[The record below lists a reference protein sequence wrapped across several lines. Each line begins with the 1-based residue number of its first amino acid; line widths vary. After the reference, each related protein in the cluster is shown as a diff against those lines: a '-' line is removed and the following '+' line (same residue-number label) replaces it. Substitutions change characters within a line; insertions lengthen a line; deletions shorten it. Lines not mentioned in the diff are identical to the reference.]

1 MDTANKKKPPLKK
14 NSFRTMPVQI
24 RAVSEEER
32 EIELSFS
39 SENPVDRWFGPEILC
54 HDEGCVDLSRLENVG
69 SVLFHHGRDPVYGSL
84 PIAKIKSLSLDE
96 ATKRGKAVVIFDQ
109 DEKSDL
115 IYQKVKNGSLKGI
128 SVGYTV
134 NTYEEV
140 RTGGTSSNGRFAGP
154 CYVATRWQPLEISFE
169 PVPADGDV
177 GAGRNQDPE
186 SEDNE
191 MGRTN
196 EPATPTTVPT
206 AAPEGTG
213 EQRGTTPTT
222 PAPATPAAP
231 AAPATPTRSAA
242 EIERERCSEIYSIC
256 QRFQVEPEEYIK
268 DGTPIDQVRAAI
280 LDKLEKSNKPLTSH
294 VQMVADE
301 EDRYRDA
308 ARDGLLMKLGE
319 KVEKPAD
326 GAEDFRRMSLLQ
338 LMADCAMRSGVK
350 DAHRKSPDE
359 LWRDMAQQERGQF
372 ADSNAFISIVNSTMG
387 ATIAKA
393 YETAPTTYQHWTSV
407 GSNPDFKK
415 VKRFRLAANG
425 EMQEIPENG
434 EFKAVSGMDEGVD
447 TGLKTYGKKF
457 GFSRQTIINDDLGT
471 VARLITAQVRA
482 NQRFINKLCYQMLT
496 KNGKIYD
503 GKELFVAGHGNLMT
517 AAAPSIEAFNE
528 FIVKMAM
535 QRDINGEDV
544 LNLTP
549 KFILAPKALELP
561 IRQLLE
567 STADPSATHAGVV
580 NPMKGA
586 FQLITDAQ
594 LDIANPKGYYAVAD
608 PRDVDTIEVTYL
620 NGKRTPT
627 LESKVSW
634 DTLGIEWRMYHDFG
648 INVLDYRG
656 MAYNQ
661 GK

>member
-1 MDTANKKKPPLKK
+1 MQIRGNTQNPSTKS
-14 NSFRTMPVQI
+14 SFRTIPMQV
-24 RAVSEEER
+24 REVSAEER
-32 EIELSFS
+32 TVELSFS
-39 SENPVDRWFGPEILC
+39 SEKPVERFFGMEILC
-54 HDEGCVDLSRLENVG
+54 HDEGCVDLTRLQNVG

-84 PIAKIKSLSLDE
+84 PIARIVSLSIDKE
-96 ATKRGKAVVIFDQ
+96 TKRGKAVVSFDT

-115 IYQKVKNGSLKGI
+115 IYLKVKSGSLKGI
-128 SVGYTV
+128 SVGYIV
-134 NTYEEV
+134 NAYEEV
-140 RTGGTSSNGRFAGP
+140 RAGKTSSNGRFTGP
-154 CYVATRWQPLEISFE
+154 CYVATKWEPMEISFE
-169 PVPADGDV
+169 PVPADDDV
-177 GAGRNQDPE
+177 GAGRNKNPE
-186 SEDNE
+186 SEENG
-191 MGRTN
+191 MSAVTGKN
-196 EPATPTTVPT
+196 NPGNPV
-206 AAPEGTG
+206 AAPENGG
-213 EQRGTTPTT
+213 ERG
-222 PAPATPAAP
+222 APQPAAP
-231 AAPATPTRSAA
+231 APVGVPPTDNTEA
-242 EIERERCSEIYSIC
+242 ERQRCAEIYSLC
-256 QRFQVEPEEYIK
+256 RSFDVEPEKYIK
-268 DGTPIDQVRAAI
+268 DGSSVDQVRAAI
-280 LDKLEKSNKPLTSH
+280 LENLKRSRTPLTSR
-294 VQMVADE
+294 VQVVADE
-301 EDRYRDA
+301 EDKYRAA
-308 ARDGLLMKLGE
+308 ARDGLLLRMGE
-319 KVEKPAD
+319 MIEKPAP
-326 GAEDFRRMSLLQ
+326 GAESFRGMSLHQ

-387 ATIAKA
+387 ATIARA
-393 YETAPTTYQHWTSV
+393 YNTAPTTYQHWTSV
-407 GSNPDFKK
+407 GSNPDFKR

-434 EFKAVSGMDEGVD
+434 EFKTVSGMDEGVD

-503 GKELFVAGHGNLMT
+503 GKNLFANEHGNLMT
-517 AAAPSIEAFNE
+517 GAVPSIESLNE

-535 QRDINGEDV
+535 QKDINGTDV

-549 KFILAPKALELP
+549 KFILAPKALEMP

-567 STADPSATHAGVV
+567 SAADPSATHAGVV

>member
-1 MDTANKKKPPLKK
+1 MKTRGNPQENPTMKS
-14 NSFRTMPVQI
+14 NFRTIPMQV
-24 RAVSEEER
+24 REVSEQER
-32 EIELSFS
+32 TVKLSFS
-39 SENPVDRWFGPEILC
+39 SEKPVDRWFGPEILC
-54 HDEGCVDLSRLENVG
+54 HDEGCVDLNRLQNVG

-84 PIAKIKSLSLDE
+84 PIAKIVSLSIDGE
-96 ATKRGKAVVIFDQ
+96 KKRGEAVVSFDT

-115 IYQKVKNGSLKGI
+115 IYQKVKSGSLKGI
-128 SVGYTV
+128 SVGYIV
-134 NTYEEV
+134 NAYEEV
-140 RTGGTSSNGRFAGP
+140 RAGKTSSNGRFTGP
-154 CYVATRWQPLEISFE
+154 CYVATKWEPMEISFE
-169 PVPADGDV
+169 PVPADDDV
-177 GAGRNQDPE
+177 GAGRNKNPE
-186 SEDNE
+186 SEENGMSAVTDKNNP
-191 MGRTN
+191 GN
-196 EPATPTTVPT
+196 PV
-206 AAPEGTG
+206 AAPEHGG
-213 EQRGTTPTT
+213 ERG
-222 PAPATPAAP
+222 APQPAAP
-231 AAPATPTRSAA
+231 APTAVPTTNNT
-242 EIERERCSEIYSIC
+242 EIERQRCAEIYTLC
-256 QRFQVEPEEYIK
+256 REF
-268 DGTPIDQVRAAI
+268 DIDAQEFIQQGKTIDEVRTII
-280 LDKLEKSNKPLTSH
+280 LNDLKRSRTPLTSR
-294 VQMVADE
+294 VQVVADE
-301 EDRYRDA
+301 EDKYRDA
-308 ARDGLLMKLGE
+308 ARDGLLLRMGE
-319 KVEKPAD
+319 MIEKPAP
-326 GAEDFRRMSLLQ
+326 GAESFRGMSLHQ

-387 ATIAKA
+387 ATIARA
-393 YETAPTTYQHWTSV
+393 YNTAPTTYQHWTSV

-415 VKRFRLAANG
+415 TKRFRLAANG

-434 EFKAVSGMDEGVD
+434 EFKTVSGMDEGVD

-496 KNGKIYD
+496 KNSKIYD
-503 GKELFVAGHGNLMT
+503 GKNLFANEHGNLMT
-517 AAAPSIEAFNE
+517 GAVPSIESLNE

-535 QRDINGEDV
+535 QKDINGTDV

-567 STADPSATHAGVV
+567 SAADPSATHAGVV

>member
-1 MDTANKKKPPLKK
+1 MC
-14 NSFRTMPVQI
+14 R
-24 RAVSEEER
+24 
-32 EIELSFS
+32 
-39 SENPVDRWFGPEILC
+39 
-54 HDEGCVDLSRLENVG
+54 LSRLENVG
-69 SVLFHHGRDPVYGSL
+69 SVLFHHGMDPVYGSL
-84 PIAKIKSLSLDE
+84 PIAKIKSVSIDGE
-96 ATKRGKAVVIFDQ
+96 TRRGKAVVVFDE

-115 IYQKVKNGSLKGI
+115 IYQKVKSGSLKGI
-128 SVGYTV
+128 SIGYIV
-134 NTYEEV
+134 NAYEEV
-140 RTGGTSSNGRFAGP
+140 RTGKTSSNGRFTGP
-154 CYVATRWQPLEISFE
+154 CYVAVRWEALEISFE
-169 PVPADGDV
+169 PVPADGNV
-177 GAGRNQDPE
+177 GAGRNQN
-186 SEDNE
+186 SEGEEKSMGNE
-191 MGRTN
+191 N
-196 EPATPTTVPT
+196 NPTTPI

-213 EQRGTTPTT
+213 EQRGAAPTAPAPT
-222 PAPATPAAP
+222 APATPAA
-231 AAPATPTRSAA
+231 PTRSAA
-242 EIERERCSEIYSIC
+242 EIERERCSEIYAIC
-256 QRFQVEPEEYIK
+256 SRFQVEPDEYIK
-268 DGTPIDQVRAAI
+268 GGTSIDQVRAAI
-280 LDKLEKSNKPLTSH
+280 LDKLERESKPLSSR
-294 VQMVADE
+294 VQVVADE

-308 ARDGLLMKLGE
+308 ARDGLLMRMGE
-319 KVEKPAD
+319 IVEKPAE
-326 GAEDFRRMSLLQ
+326 GAEDFRGMSLHQ

-350 DAHRKSPDE
+350 DAHRRSPDE

-372 ADSNAFISIVNSTMG
+372 ADSNAFISIVNATMG
-387 ATIAKA
+387 ATIARA
-393 YETAPTTYQHWTSV
+393 YNTAPTTYQHWTSV

-425 EMQEIPENG
+425 EMKEIPENG
-434 EFKAVSGMDEGVD
+434 EFKTVSGMDEGVD

-503 GKELFVAGHGNLMT
+503 NKALFVADHGNLMT
-517 AAAPSIEAFNE
+517 AAAPSIASLNE

-535 QRDINGEDV
+535 QKDINGTDV

-567 STADPSATHAGVV
+567 SAADPSATHAGVV

-656 MAYNQ
+656 VAYNQ

>member
-1 MDTANKKKPPLKK
+1 MTTTAKKPPLKE
-14 NSFRTMPVQI
+14 NSFRTMPMQI
-24 RAVSEEER
+24 RAVSEEGR
-32 EIELSFS
+32 EVELSFS

-69 SVLFHHGRDPVYGSL
+69 SVLFHHGKDPVYGSL
-84 PIAKIKSLSLDE
+84 PIAKIKSISIDGK
-96 ATKRGKAVVIFDQ
+96 TKRGKAVVVFDE

-115 IYQKVKNGSLKGI
+115 IYQKVKSGSLKGI
-128 SVGYTV
+128 SVGYIV
-134 NTYEEV
+134 NAYEEV
-140 RTGGTSSNGRFAGP
+140 RTGKTSSNGRFTGP
-154 CYVATRWQPLEISFE
+154 CYVAVRWEPLEISFE

-177 GAGRNQDPE
+177 GAGRNQNPE
-186 SEDNE
+186 GEEKSMGNE
-191 MGRTN
+191 NNPTT
-196 EPATPTTVPT
+196 PTATP
-206 AAPEGTG
+206 EGAG

-231 AAPATPTRSAA
+231 TAPTRSAA
-242 EIERERCSEIYSIC
+242 EIERERCSEIYAIC
-256 QRFQVEPEEYIK
+256 SRFQVEPDEYIK
-268 DGTPIDQVRAAI
+268 GGTSIDQVRAAI
-280 LDKLEKSNKPLTSH
+280 LDKLERESKPLSSR
-294 VQMVADE
+294 VQVVADE

-308 ARDGLLMKLGE
+308 ARDGLLMRMGE
-319 KVEKPAD
+319 IVEKPAE
-326 GAEDFRRMSLLQ
+326 GAEDFRGMSLHQ

-359 LWRDMAQQERGQF
+359 LWRDMGQQERGQF

-387 ATIAKA
+387 ATIARA
-393 YETAPTTYQHWTSV
+393 YNTAPTTYQHWTSV

-415 VKRFRLAANG
+415 VKRYRLAANG

-434 EFKAVSGMDEGVD
+434 EFKTVSGMDEGVD

-503 GKELFVAGHGNLMT
+503 GKALFVADHGNLMT
-517 AAAPSIEAFNE
+517 ANAPSIASLNE

-535 QRDINGEDV
+535 QKDINGTDV

-549 KFILAPKALELP
+549 KFILAPKALELQ

-567 STADPSATHAGVV
+567 SAADPSATHAGVV

>member
-1 MDTANKKKPPLKK
+1 MTTTAKKPPLKE
-14 NSFRTMPVQI
+14 NSFRTMPMQI

-39 SENPVDRWFGPEILC
+39 SENPVERWFGPEILC

-69 SVLFHHGRDPVYGSL
+69 SVLFHHGMDPVYGSL
-84 PIAKIKSLSLDE
+84 PIAKIKSVSIDRE
-96 ATKRGKAVVIFDQ
+96 TRRGKAVVVFDE

-115 IYQKVKNGSLKGI
+115 IYQKVKSGSLKGI
-128 SVGYTV
+128 SIGYIV
-134 NTYEEV
+134 NAYEEV
-140 RTGGTSSNGRFAGP
+140 RTGKTSSNGRFTGP
-154 CYVATRWQPLEISFE
+154 CYVAVRWEPLEISFE

-177 GAGRNQDPE
+177 GAGRNQNPE
-186 SEDNE
+186 GEEKSMGNE
-191 MGRTN
+191 NNPTT
-196 EPATPTTVPT
+196 PTATP
-206 AAPEGTG
+206 EGAG

-231 AAPATPTRSAA
+231 AVPTRSAA
-242 EIERERCSEIYSIC
+242 EIERERCSEIYAIC
-256 QRFQVEPEEYIK
+256 SRFQVEPDEYIK
-268 DGTPIDQVRAAI
+268 NGTSIDQVRAAI
-280 LDKLEKSNKPLTSH
+280 LDKLERESKPLSSR
-294 VQMVADE
+294 VQVVADE

-308 ARDGLLMKLGE
+308 ARDGLLMRMGE
-319 KVEKPAD
+319 IVEKPAE
-326 GAEDFRRMSLLQ
+326 GAEDFRGMSLHQ

-359 LWRDMAQQERGQF
+359 LWRDMGQQERGQF

-387 ATIAKA
+387 ATIARA
-393 YETAPTTYQHWTSV
+393 YNTAPTTYQHWTSV
-407 GSNPDFKK
+407 GSNSDFKK
-415 VKRFRLAANG
+415 TKRYRLAANG

-434 EFKAVSGMDEGVD
+434 EFKTVSGMDEGVD

-482 NQRFINKLCYQMLT
+482 NQRFINKLCYQTLT

-503 GKELFVAGHGNLMT
+503 NKSLFVADHGNLMT
-517 AAAPSIEAFNE
+517 AAAPSIDSLNE

-535 QRDINGEDV
+535 QKEINGTDV

-549 KFILAPKALELP
+549 KFILAPKALEMPL
-561 IRQLLE
+561 RQLLE
-567 STADPSATHAGVV
+567 SVADPRASHAGVK
-580 NPMKGA
+580 NPMKDA

-594 LDIANPKGYYAVAD
+594 LDIVNPKGYYAVAD
-608 PRDVDTIEVTYL
+608 PRDVDAIEVTYL

-648 INVLDYRG
+648 INVVDYRG
-656 MAYNQ
+656 VAYNQ

>member
-1 MDTANKKKPPLKK
+1 MSQKMQKPPLKQ
-14 NSFRTMPVQI
+14 NSFRSIPMQV
-24 RAVSEEER
+24 REVSEEER
-32 EIELSFS
+32 TVELSFS
-39 SENPVDRWFGPEILC
+39 SEKAVDRWFGSEILC
-54 HDEGCVDLSRLENVG
+54 HDESCIDLARLQNVG
-69 SVLFHHGRDPVYGSL
+69 SVLFHHGHDPNYGSL
-84 PIAKIKSLSLDE
+84 PIAKIVSLSVDGE
-96 ATKRGKAVVIFDQ
+96 SKRGKAVVSFDT

-115 IYQKVKNGSLKGI
+115 IYQKVRSGSLKGI
-128 SVGYTV
+128 SVGYIV
-134 NTYEEV
+134 NAYEEV
-140 RTGGTSSNGRFAGP
+140 RAGKTSSNGRFTGP
-154 CYVATRWQPLEISFE
+154 CYVAVKWEPIEISFE

-177 GAGRNQDPE
+177 GAGRNQNPE
-186 SEDNE
+186 GEGKN
-191 MGRTN
+191 MPN
-196 EPATPTTVPT
+196 EPTTPTTVPT

-213 EQRGTTPTT
+213 GQRGAEPTT
-222 PAPATPAAP
+222 PAPAAP
-231 AAPATPTRSAA
+231 TAPVTPTRSAA
-242 EIERERCSEIYSIC
+242 EIERERCSEIYAIC
-256 QRFQVEPEEYIK
+256 SRFQVEPDEYIK
-268 DGTPIDQVRAAI
+268 NGTSIDKVRAAI
-280 LDKLEKSNKPLTSH
+280 LDKLERGGKPLSSH
-294 VQMVADE
+294 IEVVADE
-301 EDRYRDA
+301 EDRYREA
-308 ARDGLLMKLGE
+308 ARDGLLMRMGE
-319 KVEKPAD
+319 IIEKPAD
-326 GAEDFRRMSLLQ
+326 GAEDFRSMSLHQ

-359 LWRDMAQQERGQF
+359 LWRDMGQQERGQF

-387 ATIAKA
+387 ATIARA
-393 YETAPTTYQHWTSV
+393 YNTAPTTYQHWTSV

-415 VKRFRLAANG
+415 TKRFRLAANG

-434 EFKAVSGMDEGVD
+434 EFKTVSGMDEGVD

-503 GKELFVAGHGNLMT
+503 GKNLFVADHGNLMT
-517 AAAPSIEAFNE
+517 ANAPSIASLNE

-535 QRDINGEDV
+535 QKDINGTDV

>member
-1 MDTANKKKPPLKK
+1 MDTANKKKPPLKE
-14 NSFRTMPVQI
+14 NNFRTMPVQI

-69 SVLFHHGRDPVYGSL
+69 SVLFHHGKDPVYGSL
-84 PIAKIKSLSLDE
+84 PIAKIKSISVDGE
-96 ATKRGKAVVIFDQ
+96 TKRGKAVVVFDE

-115 IYQKVKNGSLKGI
+115 IYQKVKSGSLKGI
-128 SVGYTV
+128 SVGYIV
-134 NTYEEV
+134 NAYEEV
-140 RTGGTSSNGRFAGP
+140 RTGKTSSNGRFTGP
-154 CYVATRWQPLEISFE
+154 CYVAVRWEPLEISFE

-177 GAGRNQDPE
+177 GAGRNQNPE
-186 SEDNE
+186 GEGKSMGNE
-191 MGRTN
+191 NNPTTLTATPEGAGAQRGT
-196 EPATPTTVPT
+196 EPTASAPATP
-206 AAPEGTG
+206 AA
-213 EQRGTTPTT
+213 
-222 PAPATPAAP
+222 PAAP

-268 DGTPIDQVRAAI
+268 GGTSIDQVRAAI
-280 LDKLEKSNKPLTSH
+280 LDKLERESKPLSSH
-294 VQMVADE
+294 VQVVADE

-308 ARDGLLMKLGE
+308 ARDGLLMRMGE

-326 GAEDFRRMSLLQ
+326 GAENFRGMSLIQ

-434 EFKAVSGMDEGVD
+434 EFKEVSGMDEGVD

-496 KNGKIYD
+496 KNSKIYD

-567 STADPSATHAGVV
+567 SVADPNAAHAGVV
-580 NPMKGA
+580 NPMRGA

-661 GK
+661 GE

>member
-1 MDTANKKKPPLKK
+1 MDTANKKKPPLKE
-14 NSFRTMPVQI
+14 NNFRTMPVQI
-24 RAVSEEER
+24 RAVSEEGR
-32 EIELSFS
+32 EVELSFS

-69 SVLFHHGRDPVYGSL
+69 SVLFHHGKDPVYGSL
-84 PIAKIKSLSLDE
+84 PIAKIKSISVDGE
-96 ATKRGKAVVIFDQ
+96 SKRGKAVVVFDE

-115 IYQKVKNGSLKGI
+115 IYQKVKSGSLKGI
-128 SVGYTV
+128 SVGYIV
-134 NTYEEV
+134 NAYEEV
-140 RTGGTSSNGRFAGP
+140 RTGKTSSNGRFTGP
-154 CYVATRWQPLEISFE
+154 CYVAVRWEPLEISFE

-186 SEDNE
+186 GEGKSMGNE
-191 MGRTN
+191 NNPT
-196 EPATPTTVPT
+196 TPTVT
-206 AAPEGTG
+206 PEGTG
-213 EQRGTTPTT
+213 GQRGTEPTAS
-222 PAPATPAAP
+222 APATPAAP
-231 AAPATPTRSAA
+231 AAPAAPVTPTRSAA

-268 DGTPIDQVRAAI
+268 GGTPIDQVRAAI

-308 ARDGLLMKLGE
+308 ARDGLLMRMGE
-319 KVEKPAD
+319 IVEKPAE
-326 GAEDFRRMSLLQ
+326 GAENFRGMSLLQ

-496 KNGKIYD
+496 QNGKIYD
-503 GKELFVAGHGNLMT
+503 GKALFVAGHGNLMT
-517 AAAPSIEAFNE
+517 ANAPSIASLNE

-535 QRDINGEDV
+535 QKDINDTDV
-544 LNLTP
+544 LNITP
-549 KFILAPKALELP
+549 RFILAPKALELP

>member
-1 MDTANKKKPPLKK
+1 MKTRENPQENPMMKS
-14 NSFRTMPVQI
+14 NFRTIPMQV
-24 RAVSEEER
+24 REVSEQER
-32 EIELSFS
+32 TVKLSFS
-39 SENPVDRWFGPEILC
+39 SEKPVDRWFGPEILC
-54 HDEGCVDLSRLENVG
+54 HDEGCVDLNRLQNVG

-84 PIAKIKSLSLDE
+84 PIAKIVSLSIDGE
-96 ATKRGKAVVIFDQ
+96 KKRGEAVVSFDT

-115 IYQKVKNGSLKGI
+115 IYQKVKSGSLKGI
-128 SVGYTV
+128 SVGYIV
-134 NTYEEV
+134 NAYEEV
-140 RTGGTSSNGRFAGP
+140 RAGKTSSNGRFTGP
-154 CYVATRWQPLEISFE
+154 CYVATKWEPMEISFE
-169 PVPADGDV
+169 PVPADDGV
-177 GAGRNQDPE
+177 GAGRNKNPE
-186 SEDNE
+186 SEENGMSAVTDKNNP
-191 MGRTN
+191 GN
-196 EPATPTTVPT
+196 PV
-206 AAPEGTG
+206 AAPEHGG
-213 EQRGTTPTT
+213 ERG
-222 PAPATPAAP
+222 APQPAAP
-231 AAPATPTRSAA
+231 APTAVPTTNNT
-242 EIERERCSEIYSIC
+242 EIERQRCAEIYTLC
-256 QRFQVEPEEYIK
+256 REF
-268 DGTPIDQVRAAI
+268 DIDAQEFIQQGKTIDEVRTII
-280 LDKLEKSNKPLTSH
+280 LNDLKRSRTPLTSR
-294 VQMVADE
+294 VQVVADE
-301 EDRYRDA
+301 EDKYRDA
-308 ARDGLLMKLGE
+308 ARDGLLLRMGE
-319 KVEKPAD
+319 MIEKPAP
-326 GAEDFRRMSLLQ
+326 GAESFRGMSLHQ

-387 ATIAKA
+387 ATIARA
-393 YETAPTTYQHWTSV
+393 YNTAPTTYQHWTSV

-415 VKRFRLAANG
+415 TKRFRLAANG

-434 EFKAVSGMDEGVD
+434 EFKTVSGMDEGVD

-496 KNGKIYD
+496 KNSKIYD
-503 GKELFVAGHGNLMT
+503 GKNLFANEHGNLMT
-517 AAAPSIEAFNE
+517 GAVPSIESLNE

-535 QRDINGEDV
+535 QKDINGTDV

-567 STADPSATHAGVV
+567 SAADPSATHAGVV

>member
-1 MDTANKKKPPLKK
+1 MDTANKKKPPLKE
-14 NSFRTMPVQI
+14 NNFRTMPVQI
-24 RAVSEEER
+24 RAVSEEGR
-32 EIELSFS
+32 EVELSFS

-69 SVLFHHGRDPVYGSL
+69 SVLFHHGKDPVYGSL
-84 PIAKIKSLSLDE
+84 PIAKIKSISVDGE
-96 ATKRGKAVVIFDQ
+96 SKRGKAVVVFDE

-115 IYQKVKNGSLKGI
+115 IYQKVKSGSLKGI
-128 SVGYTV
+128 SVGYIV
-134 NTYEEV
+134 NAYEEV
-140 RTGGTSSNGRFAGP
+140 RTGKTSSNGRFTGP
-154 CYVATRWQPLEISFE
+154 CYVAVRWEPLEISFE

-186 SEDNE
+186 GEGKSMGNE
-191 MGRTN
+191 N
-196 EPATPTTVPT
+196 NPTTPT

-213 EQRGTTPTT
+213 GQRGTEPTAS
-222 PAPATPAAP
+222 APATPVAPAAP

-256 QRFQVEPEEYIK
+256 QRFQMEPEEYIK

-308 ARDGLLMKLGE
+308 ARDGLLMRLGE

-326 GAEDFRRMSLLQ
+326 GAEDFRRLSLLQ

-567 STADPSATHAGVV
+567 SVADPSAAHAGVV
-580 NPMKGA
+580 NPMRGA

-620 NGKRTPT
+620 NGKNTPT

>member
-1 MDTANKKKPPLKK
+1 MTTTAKKPPLKE
-14 NSFRTMPVQI
+14 NSFRTMPMQI

-39 SENPVDRWFGPEILC
+39 SENPVERWFGPEILC

-69 SVLFHHGRDPVYGSL
+69 SVLFHHGMDPVYGSL
-84 PIAKIKSLSLDE
+84 PIAKIKSVSIDGE
-96 ATKRGKAVVIFDQ
+96 TRRGKAVVVFDE

-115 IYQKVKNGSLKGI
+115 IYQKVKSGSLKGI
-128 SVGYTV
+128 SIGYIV
-134 NTYEEV
+134 NAYEEV
-140 RTGGTSSNGRFAGP
+140 RTGKTSSNGRFTGP
-154 CYVATRWQPLEISFE
+154 CYVAVRWEALEISFE
-169 PVPADGDV
+169 PVPADGNV
-177 GAGRNQDPE
+177 GAGRNQN
-186 SEDNE
+186 SEGEEKSMGNE
-191 MGRTN
+191 N
-196 EPATPTTVPT
+196 NPTTPI

-213 EQRGTTPTT
+213 EQRGAAPTAPAPT
-222 PAPATPAAP
+222 APATPAA
-231 AAPATPTRSAA
+231 PTRSAA
-242 EIERERCSEIYSIC
+242 EIERERCSEIYAIC
-256 QRFQVEPEEYIK
+256 SRFQVEPDEYIK
-268 DGTPIDQVRAAI
+268 GGTSIDQVRAAI
-280 LDKLEKSNKPLTSH
+280 LDKLERESKPLSSR
-294 VQMVADE
+294 VQVVADE

-308 ARDGLLMKLGE
+308 ARDGLLMRMGE
-319 KVEKPAD
+319 IVEKPAE
-326 GAEDFRRMSLLQ
+326 GAEDFRGMSLHQ

-350 DAHRKSPDE
+350 DAHRRSPDE

-372 ADSNAFISIVNSTMG
+372 ADSNAFISIVNATMG
-387 ATIAKA
+387 ATIARA
-393 YETAPTTYQHWTSV
+393 YNTAPTTYQHWTSV

-415 VKRFRLAANG
+415 TKRFRLAANG

-434 EFKAVSGMDEGVD
+434 EFKTVSGMDEGVD

-503 GKELFVAGHGNLMT
+503 GKNLFVADHGNLMT
-517 AAAPSIEAFNE
+517 ANAPSIASLNE

-535 QRDINGEDV
+535 QKDINGTDV

-656 MAYNQ
+656 VAYNQ

>member
-1 MDTANKKKPPLKK
+1 MQIRGNTQNPSTKS
-14 NSFRTMPVQI
+14 SFRTIPMQV
-24 RAVSEEER
+24 REVSAEER
-32 EIELSFS
+32 TVELSFS
-39 SENPVDRWFGPEILC
+39 SEKPVERFFGMEILC
-54 HDEGCVDLSRLENVG
+54 HDEGCVDLTRLQNVG

-84 PIAKIKSLSLDE
+84 PIARIVSLSIDKE
-96 ATKRGKAVVIFDQ
+96 TKRGKAVVSFDT

-115 IYQKVKNGSLKGI
+115 IYLKVKSGSLKGI
-128 SVGYTV
+128 SVGYIV
-134 NTYEEV
+134 NAYEEV
-140 RTGGTSSNGRFAGP
+140 RAGKTSSNGRFTGP
-154 CYVATRWQPLEISFE
+154 CYVATKWEPMEISFE
-169 PVPADGDV
+169 PVPADDDV
-177 GAGRNQDPE
+177 GAGRNKNPE
-186 SEDNE
+186 SEENGMSAVTDKNNP
-191 MGRTN
+191 GN
-196 EPATPTTVPT
+196 PV
-206 AAPEGTG
+206 AAPENGG
-213 EQRGTTPTT
+213 ERG
-222 PAPATPAAP
+222 APQPAAP
-231 AAPATPTRSAA
+231 APVGVPPTDNTEA
-242 EIERERCSEIYSIC
+242 ERQRCAEIYSLC
-256 QRFQVEPEEYIK
+256 RSFDVEPEEYIK
-268 DGTPIDQVRAAI
+268 DGSSVDQVRAAI
-280 LDKLEKSNKPLTSH
+280 LENLKRSRTPLTSR
-294 VQMVADE
+294 VQVVADE
-301 EDRYRDA
+301 EDKYRAA
-308 ARDGLLMKLGE
+308 ARDGLLLRMGE
-319 KVEKPAD
+319 MIEKPAP
-326 GAEDFRRMSLLQ
+326 GAENFRGMSLHQ

-387 ATIAKA
+387 ATIARA
-393 YETAPTTYQHWTSV
+393 YNTAPTTYQHWTSV
-407 GSNPDFKK
+407 GSNPDFKR

-434 EFKAVSGMDEGVD
+434 EFKTVSGMDEGVD

-503 GKELFVAGHGNLMT
+503 GKNLFANEHGNLMT
-517 AAAPSIEAFNE
+517 GAVPSIESLNE

-535 QRDINGEDV
+535 QKDINGTDV

-549 KFILAPKALELP
+549 KFILAPKALEMP

-567 STADPSATHAGVV
+567 SAADPSATHAGVV

>member
-1 MDTANKKKPPLKK
+1 MSTMATKKPPLKE

-24 RAVSEEER
+24 RAVSEEGR
-32 EIELSFS
+32 EVELSFS

-69 SVLFHHGRDPVYGSL
+69 SVLFHHGKDPVYGSL
-84 PIAKIKSLSLDE
+84 PIAKIKNISIDGE
-96 ATKRGKAVVIFDQ
+96 TKRGKAVVVFDE

-115 IYQKVKNGSLKGI
+115 IYQKVKSGSLKGI
-128 SVGYTV
+128 SVGYIV
-134 NTYEEV
+134 NAYEEV
-140 RTGGTSSNGRFAGP
+140 RTGKTSSNGRFTGP
-154 CYVATRWQPLEISFE
+154 CYVAVRWEPLEISFE

-177 GAGRNQDPE
+177 GAGRNQNPE
-186 SEDNE
+186 GEGNSMGNE
-191 MGRTN
+191 N
-196 EPATPTTVPT
+196 NPTTPT
-206 AAPEGTG
+206 AAPEGTAG
-213 EQRGTTPTT
+213 QRGAEPTTPT
-222 PAPATPAAP
+222 APAT
-231 AAPATPTRSAA
+231 PATPTRSAA
-242 EIERERCSEIYSIC
+242 EIERERCSEIYAIC
-256 QRFQVEPEEYIK
+256 SRFKVEPDEYIK
-268 DGTPIDQVRAAI
+268 GGTSIDQVRAAI
-280 LDKLEKSNKPLTSH
+280 LDKLDRESQPLSSR
-294 VQMVADE
+294 VQVVADE
-301 EDRYRDA
+301 EDRYHDA
-308 ARDGLLMKLGE
+308 ARDGLLMRMGE
-319 KVEKPAD
+319 IVEKPAK
-326 GAEDFRRMSLLQ
+326 GAEDFRGMSLHQ

-387 ATIAKA
+387 ATIARA
-393 YETAPTTYQHWTSV
+393 YNTAPTTYQHWTSV

-415 VKRFRLAANG
+415 TKRFRLAANG

-434 EFKAVSGMDEGVD
+434 EFKTVSGMDEGVD

-496 KNGKIYD
+496 KNSKIYD
-503 GKELFVAGHGNLMT
+503 GKNLFANEHGNLMT
-517 AAAPSIEAFNE
+517 GAVPSIESLNE

-535 QRDINGEDV
+535 QKDINGTDV

-549 KFILAPKALELP
+549 KFILAPKALEMP

-567 STADPSATHAGVV
+567 SAADPSATHAGVV